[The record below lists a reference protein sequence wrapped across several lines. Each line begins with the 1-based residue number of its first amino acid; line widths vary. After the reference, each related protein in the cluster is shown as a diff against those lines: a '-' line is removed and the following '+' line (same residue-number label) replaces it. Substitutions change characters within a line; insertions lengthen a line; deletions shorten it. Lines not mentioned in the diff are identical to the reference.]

1 MRANQLNKN
10 HPGESNMTSSIS
22 VLTWC
27 FRAVYR
33 EDPRLRRIA
42 RLKGCL
48 TDPAKANVPVF
59 LTRKATIA

>member
-1 MRANQLNKN
+1 
-10 HPGESNMTSSIS
+10 MTRSIS

-33 EDPRLRRIA
+33 EDPALRRID
-42 RLKGCL
+42 RLKSYR
-48 TDPAKANVPVF
+48 TDPVKTKVPVF